1 MSLPWH
7 NDNKVHDVP
16 GVPQIRVWVE
26 DEAHGN
32 DLGAH
37 LHGEDPEEVGLQ
49 LVLENKMF
57 SFTYLW
63 YFEVWSLPIDG
74 ILFPD
79 FIRQTNLDLRQ
90 NDESFNLCSG
100 P

>member
-1 MSLPWH
+1 MTLPRH

-16 GVPQIRVWVE
+16 GVPQVRVWVE

-57 SFTYLW
+57 SFTN
-63 YFEVWSLPIDG
+63 I
-74 ILFPD
+74 
-79 FIRQTNLDLRQ
+79 
-90 NDESFNLCSG
+90 
-100 P
+100 

>member
-1 MSLPWH
+1 MTLPWH

-16 GVPQIRVWVE
+16 GVPQVRVWVE

-63 YFEVWSLPIDG
+63 YFEVWSLRLMAFYFP
-74 ILFPD
+74 ILFGKR
-79 FIRQTNLDLRQ
+79 I
-90 NDESFNLCSG
+90 
-100 P
+100 

>member
-1 MSLPWH
+1 MIF
-7 NDNKVHDVP
+7 
-16 GVPQIRVWVE
+16 G
-26 DEAHGN
+26 
-32 DLGAH
+32 
-37 LHGEDPEEVGLQ
+37 GLIP
-49 LVLENKMF
+49 
-57 SFTYLW
+57 
-63 YFEVWSLPIDG
+63 PIDG

>member
-1 MSLPWH
+1 MCHEENSTIIINLPRH

-16 GVPQIRVWVE
+16 GIPQIRVRVE

-49 LVLENKMF
+49 LVLEDCQF
-57 SFTYLW
+57 YL
-63 YFEVWSLPIDG
+63 FMI
-74 ILFPD
+74 F
-79 FIRQTNLDLRQ
+79 
-90 NDESFNLCSG
+90 
-100 P
+100 